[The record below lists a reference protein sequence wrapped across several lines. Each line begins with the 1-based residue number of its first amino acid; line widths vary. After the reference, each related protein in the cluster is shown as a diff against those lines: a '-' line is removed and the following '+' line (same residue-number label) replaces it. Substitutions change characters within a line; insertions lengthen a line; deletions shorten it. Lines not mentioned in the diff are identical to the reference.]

1 MMQSVVISAFHF
13 VQYRPLQLHHRNK
26 ACATFKSA
34 GWAGQKLTVA
44 SGADGLPIRTV
55 HDG

>member
-1 MMQSVVISAFHF
+1 MNPSVVISAFHF

-26 ACATFKSA
+26 ACATFKNA
-34 GWAGQKLTVA
+34 GWEKADTGHG
-44 SGADGLPIRTV
+44 GADGLPIRTV